1 MRKRCIFIIK
11 LKSLI
16 KSLIIPWI
24 VGGLASFLTRNSMSV
39 YGSINLPPLA
49 PPSWLFPIAWGLLYT
64 LMGVSSY
71 IVFDDKPEEQPKAR
85 KIYIFQLIVNFLWP
99 ILFFNFRAFF
109 LALLC
114 LIILLISVIY
124 MTVEFYKIKPIAAY
138 LQVPYIMWLM
148 FATYLNLGMFLLNN

>member
-1 MRKRCIFIIK
+1 
-11 LKSLI
+11 
-16 KSLIIPWI
+16 
-24 VGGLASFLTRNSMSV
+24 MSV

-99 ILFFNFRAFF
+99 ILFFKA
-109 LALLC
+109 
-114 LIILLISVIY
+114 
-124 MTVEFYKIKPIAAY
+124 KPHKGGRKTEREM
-138 LQVPYIMWLM
+138 VR
-148 FATYLNLGMFLLNN
+148 

>member
-1 MRKRCIFIIK
+1 
-11 LKSLI
+11 
-16 KSLIIPWI
+16 
-24 VGGLASFLTRNSMSV
+24 MSV

-99 ILFFNFRAFF
+99 ILFFIFRAFF

-114 LIILLISVIY
+114 LTILLISVIY

-148 FATYLNLGMFLLNN
+148 FATYLNLGIFLLNN